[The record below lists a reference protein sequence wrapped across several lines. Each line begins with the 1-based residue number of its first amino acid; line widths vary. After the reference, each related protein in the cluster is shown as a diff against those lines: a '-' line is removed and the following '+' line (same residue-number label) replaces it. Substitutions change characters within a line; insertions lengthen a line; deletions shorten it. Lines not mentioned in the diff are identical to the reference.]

1 MIDLSFS
8 SLRVA
13 LIMVLTAVWFYLL
26 VDSFEDKSK

>member
-1 MIDLSFS
+1 MIDFSFS

>member
-1 MIDLSFS
+1 MIDFSFS

-13 LIMVLTAVWFYLL
+13 LIMILTATWFYLL